1 MKQSKKLYDLT
12 DKERSLFDFYLQT
25 LNKSLRMF
33 AYTDLPVPAIQFE
46 KQLQENGYTVVF
58 EYQDKIYCNSG
69 SLTGQ
74 DKSPYGEPTQA
85 IINIPALNL
94 SKTFD
99 LETEAVLVK
108 NDFLQ
113 VGLKPLLLSKGTQI
127 IENRLTMYLKN
138 VLSRAPFTI
147 TANSDKS
154 IQSAQAFINKLV
166 SGDLAVIAEDSFLKD
181 VNVNSLTQTGQAN
194 MQDLINYQTY
204 LYGQLY
210 SEIGLPGL
218 TNEKQERLVT
228 SEVESQQATIRP
240 LVDNMLECRKQGVD
254 KMNKL
259 FNGNTAVELDS
270 VWNNVKQKQEA
281 EVAKAQKTNSG
292 DEVKT
297 EPKQEQEPKQDQE
310 PKQEPESKQE
320 PEKDSDQ

>member
-1 MKQSKKLYDLT
+1 MKASKKLYDLT
-12 DKERSLFDFYLQT
+12 DKETSLYDFFQQT

-33 AYTDLPVPAIQFE
+33 AYTNLPVPEIEFE
-46 KQLQENGYTVVF
+46 KQLQEHGYTVVF
-58 EYQDKIYCNSG
+58 EYQDKIYCNAG
-69 SLTGQ
+69 NLTGQ
-74 DKSPYGEPTQA
+74 DKSPYNEPTQA

-113 VGLKPLLLSKGTQI
+113 VGLKPLVLSKGTQI

-138 VLSRAPFTI
+138 VLGRAPFTI

-154 IQSAQAFINKLV
+154 ILSAQTFINKLA

-210 SEIGLPGL
+210 NEIGLPGL
-218 TNEKQERLVT
+218 TNEKQERMVS
-228 SEVESQQATIRP
+228 SEIESQQATIRP
-240 LVDNMLECRKQGVD
+240 LVDNMLECRKRGIET
-254 KMNKL
+254 MNKL
-259 FNGNTAVELDS
+259 FNGNSQVELDS
-270 VWNNVKQKQEA
+270 VWNNVKQKQES
-281 EVAKAQKTNSG
+281 ELPDKQKTNSG
-292 DEVKT
+292 EKPEPEP
-297 EPKQEQEPKQDQE
+297 EPKPEPTK
-310 PKQEPESKQE
+310 ESDDKE
-320 PEKDSDQ
+320 

>member
-1 MKQSKKLYDLT
+1 MKTSKKLYDLR
-12 DKERSLFDFYLQT
+12 DKEKSLFDFFEQT

-33 AYTDLPVPAIQFE
+33 TYIDLPVPEIEFE

-58 EYQDKIYCNSG
+58 KYQDKIYCNSG
-69 SLTGQ
+69 SLSGQ
-74 DKSPYGEPTQA
+74 EKSPYNQPTEA
-85 IINIPALNL
+85 IITIPALNL
-94 SKTFD
+94 SKTFN

-113 VGLKPLLLSKGTQI
+113 IGLKPLILSKGTQI

-154 IQSAQAFINKLV
+154 ILSAQAFINKLT

-181 VNVNSLTQTGQAN
+181 VNVDSLTQTGQAN

-210 SEIGLPGL
+210 SELGLPGL
-218 TNEKQERLVT
+218 THEKQERMLT
-228 SEVESQQATIRP
+228 SEIESQQAAIRP
-240 LVDNMLECRKQGVD
+240 LVDNMLECRKKGIEQ
-254 KMNKL
+254 MNKL
-259 FNGNTAVELDS
+259 FNGNAQVELDS
-270 VWNNVKQKQEA
+270 VWNNIKQKQE
-281 EVAKAQKTNSG
+281 TDSNS
-292 DEVKT
+292 ET
-297 EPKQEQEPKQDQE
+297 ETDS
-310 PKQEPESKQE
+310 ESEIEADKE
-320 PEKDSDQ
+320 SNEEE

>member
-1 MKQSKKLYDLT
+1 MKASKKLYDLT
-12 DKERSLFDFYLQT
+12 DKESSLYDFYQQT

-33 AYTDLPVPAIQFE
+33 TYTSLPVPEIQFE
-46 KQLQENGYTVVF
+46 KQLQQNGYTVVF
-58 EYQDKIYCNSG
+58 KYQDKIYCNSG
-69 SLTGQ
+69 NLTGQ

-85 IINIPALNL
+85 IITIPALNL

-113 VGLKPLLLSKGTQI
+113 VGLKPLFLSKGTQI

-138 VLSRAPFTI
+138 ILGRAPFTI

-154 IQSAQAFINKLV
+154 ILSAQTFINKLV
-166 SGDLAVIAEDSFLKD
+166 GGDLAVIAEDGFLKD
-181 VNVNSLTQTGQAN
+181 VDVNSLNQTGQAT

-218 TNEKQERLVT
+218 TNEKQERMIS

-240 LVDNMLECRKQGVD
+240 LVDNMLECREQGIKQ
-254 KMNKL
+254 MNKL
-259 FNGNTAVELDS
+259 FNGNTQVELDS
-270 VWNNVKQKQEA
+270 VWNNVKQKQESDLP
-281 EVAKAQKTNSG
+281 KPQKTNSG
-292 DEVKT
+292 EV
-297 EPKQEQEPKQDQE
+297 QEPEQDTKPE
-310 PKQEPESKQE
+310 PEPEQEPESTE
-320 PEKDSDQ
+320 VEKNE

>member
-1 MKQSKKLYDLT
+1 MLLWRKLSMKASKKLYDLT
-12 DKERSLFDFYLQT
+12 DKESSLYDFYQQT

-33 AYTDLPVPAIQFE
+33 SYANLPVPEIEFE
-46 KQLQENGYTVVF
+46 KQLQQNGYTVVF
-58 EYQDKIYCNSG
+58 KYQDKIYCNSG

-74 DKSPYGEPTQA
+74 DKSPYGEPTQV

-113 VGLKPLLLSKGTQI
+113 VGLKPLFLSKGTQI

-138 VLSRAPFTI
+138 ILGRAPFTI
-147 TANSDKS
+147 TATSDKS
-154 IQSAQAFINKLV
+154 ILSAQTFINKLV

-181 VNVNSLTQTGQAN
+181 VDVNSLNQTGQAT

-218 TNEKQERLVT
+218 TNEKQERMIS

-240 LVDNMLECRKQGVD
+240 LVDNMLECREQGIEQ
-254 KMNKL
+254 MNKL
-259 FNGNTAVELDS
+259 FNGNTQVELDS
-270 VWNNVKQKQEA
+270 VWNNVKQKQESDLPRP
-281 EVAKAQKTNSG
+281 QKTNSG
-292 DEVKT
+292 EV
-297 EPKQEQEPKQDQE
+297 
-310 PKQEPESKQE
+310 QEPEQDTKPE
-320 PEKDSDQ
+320 PETETTEVEKND

>member
-1 MKQSKKLYDLT
+1 MKTKNKLYDLT
-12 DKERSLFDFYLQT
+12 DKEKSLFDFYQQT

-33 AYTDLPVPAIQFE
+33 TYDNLPVPEIEFE
-46 KQLQENGYTVVF
+46 KQLQTNGFTVVF
-58 EYQDKIYCNSG
+58 NYQDKIYCNSG

-74 DKSPYGEPTQA
+74 EKSPYGEPTQA

-94 SKTFD
+94 SKTFN

-113 VGLKPLLLSKGTQI
+113 VGLKPLILSKGTQI

-154 IQSAQAFINKLV
+154 ISSAQTFINKLT

-210 SEIGLPGL
+210 SELGLPGL
-218 TNEKQERLVT
+218 TNEKQERMIS

-240 LVDNMLECRKQGVD
+240 LVDNMLECRQQGIEQ
-254 KMNKL
+254 MNKL
-259 FNGNTAVELDS
+259 FNGNFKVELDS
-270 VWNNVKQKQEA
+270 VWNNIKQKQESDLP
-281 EVAKAQKTNSG
+281 KKQKTNAG
-292 DEVKT
+292 ET
-297 EPKQEQEPKQDQE
+297 PQPEPEQKQETVGK
-310 PKQEPESKQE
+310 
-320 PEKDSDQ
+320 KDDE

>member
-1 MKQSKKLYDLT
+1 MKASKKLYDLT
-12 DKERSLFDFYLQT
+12 DKEKSLFDFYQQT

-33 AYTDLPVPAIQFE
+33 TYTDLPVPEIEFE

-58 EYQDKIYCNSG
+58 EYQDKIYCNSA

-74 DKSPYGEPTQA
+74 EKSPYGEPTQA
-85 IINIPALNL
+85 IINIPALKI

-113 VGLKPLLLSKGTQI
+113 VGLKPLVLSKGTQI

-138 VLSRAPFTI
+138 VLGRAPFTI

-154 IQSAQAFINKLV
+154 ILSAQTFINKLT

-181 VNVNSLTQTGQAN
+181 VDVNSLNQTGQTSI
-194 MQDLINYQTY
+194 QELINYQTY

-210 SEIGLPGL
+210 SELGLPAV
-218 TNEKQERLVT
+218 TQEKQERMVT
-228 SEVESQQATIRP
+228 SEIESQQATIRP
-240 LVDNMLECRKQGVD
+240 LVDNMLECREQGIEQ
-254 KMNKL
+254 MNKI
-259 FNGNTAVELDS
+259 FNGNTQVELDS
-270 VWNNVKQKQEA
+270 VWNTVKQKQEA
-281 EVAKAQKTNSG
+281 GVPHETNISGQKS
-292 DEVKT
+292 EA
-297 EPKQEQEPKQDQE
+297 EQEPELEKE
-310 PKQEPESKQE
+310 PE
-320 PEKDSDQ
+320 PEKESEQE

>member
-1 MKQSKKLYDLT
+1 MKTSKKLYDLR
-12 DKERSLFDFYLQT
+12 DKEKSLFDFFEQT

-33 AYTDLPVPAIQFE
+33 TYVNLPVPEIEFE

-58 EYQDKIYCNSG
+58 KYQDKIYCNSG
-69 SLTGQ
+69 SLSGQ
-74 DKSPYGEPTQA
+74 EKSPYNQPTEA
-85 IINIPALNL
+85 IITIPALNL

-99 LETEAVLVK
+99 LESEAVLVK

-113 VGLKPLLLSKGTQI
+113 TGLKPLILSKGTQI

-154 IQSAQAFINKLV
+154 ILSAQAFINKLT

-181 VNVNSLTQTGQAN
+181 VNVDSLTQTGQAN

-210 SEIGLPGL
+210 SELGLPGL
-218 TNEKQERLVT
+218 THEKQERMLT
-228 SEVESQQATIRP
+228 SEIESQQAAIRP
-240 LVDNMLECRKQGVD
+240 LVDNMLECRKKGIEQ
-254 KMNKL
+254 MNKL
-259 FNGNTAVELDS
+259 FNGNAQVELDS
-270 VWNNVKQKQEA
+270 VWNNIKQKQE
-281 EVAKAQKTNSG
+281 
-292 DEVKT
+292 T
-297 EPKQEQEPKQDQE
+297 ETDS
-310 PKQEPESKQE
+310 ESEIETDKE
-320 PEKDSDQ
+320 SNEE

>member
-1 MKQSKKLYDLT
+1 MKATKKLYDLT
-12 DKERSLFDFYLQT
+12 DKERSLFDFYQQT

-33 AYTDLPVPAIQFE
+33 VYTGLPVPAIQFE

-58 EYQDKIYCNSG
+58 EYQGKIYCNSG

-113 VGLKPLLLSKGTQI
+113 VGLKPLFLSKGTQI

-138 VLSRAPFTI
+138 ILGRAPFTI

-154 IQSAQAFINKLV
+154 IQSAQTFINKLV

-181 VNVNSLTQTGQAN
+181 VDVNSLNQTGQAT

-218 TNEKQERLVT
+218 TNEKQERLIS

-240 LVDNMLECRKQGVD
+240 LVDNMLECRQKGVD

-259 FNGNTAVELDS
+259 FNGNIAVELDS
-270 VWNNVKQKQEA
+270 VWNNIKQKQES
-281 EVAKAQKTNSG
+281 ELPKQEKTNAG
-292 DEVKT
+292 DEVKPESEET
-297 EPKQEQEPKQDQE
+297 P
-310 PKQEPESKQE
+310 EPEPE
-320 PEKDSDQ
+320 PQKDSEEE

>member
-1 MKQSKKLYDLT
+1 MKTSKKLYDLR
-12 DKERSLFDFYLQT
+12 DKEKSLFDFFELT

-33 AYTDLPVPAIQFE
+33 TYTDLPVPEIEFE

-58 EYQDKIYCNSG
+58 KYQDKIYCNSG
-69 SLTGQ
+69 SLSGQ
-74 DKSPYGEPTQA
+74 EKSPYNQPTQA
-85 IINIPALNL
+85 IINLPALNL

-113 VGLKPLLLSKGTQI
+113 VGLKPLILSKGTQI

-138 VLSRAPFTI
+138 VLGRAPFTI

-154 IQSAQAFINKLV
+154 ILSAQTFINKLAN
-166 SGDLAVIAEDSFLKD
+166 GDLAVIAEDSFLKD

-210 SEIGLPGL
+210 SELGLPGL
-218 TNEKQERLVT
+218 THEKQERMLT
-228 SEVESQQATIRP
+228 SEIESQQATIRP
-240 LVDNMLECRKQGVD
+240 LVDNMLECRQKGIEQ
-254 KMNKL
+254 MNKL
-259 FNGNTAVELDS
+259 FNGNAKVELDS
-270 VWNNVKQKQEA
+270 VWNNIKKKQET
-281 EVAKAQKTNSG
+281 ESTSENKTDSNQESETDSESETDKESN
-292 DEVKT
+292 DEA
-297 EPKQEQEPKQDQE
+297 
-310 PKQEPESKQE
+310 
-320 PEKDSDQ
+320 